1 MILECMEGYSCWK
14 VESVVSLTIIILI
27 LQYRRITSFIIIYEK
42 LGPLRALL
50 VV

>member
-14 VESVVSLTIIILI
+14 AESVASLAIINLI

-42 LGPLRALL
+42 SGPLGAPLE
-50 VV
+50 V